1 MKSTTP
7 RDIFSSV
14 REEKPMTS
22 GFQNQN
28 PLQNHSFPKSEPKAQ
43 HGQKPD
49 EACLKVKEKRT
60 FEPKPGH

>member
-1 MKSTTP
+1 MESL
-7 RDIFSSV
+7 
-14 REEKPMTS
+14 REEKTMTS

-28 PLQNHSFPKSEPKAQ
+28 PMTNFCFPKSEPKAQ

-49 EACLKVKEKRT
+49 QECVKLKEKRT

>member
-1 MKSTTP
+1 
-7 RDIFSSV
+7 
-14 REEKPMTS
+14 MTS

-28 PLQNHSFPKSEPKAQ
+28 PIQNFCFPKSAPKAR

-49 EACLKVKEKRT
+49 PACVKLKEKRT

>member
-1 MKSTTP
+1 
-7 RDIFSSV
+7 
-14 REEKPMTS
+14 MTS